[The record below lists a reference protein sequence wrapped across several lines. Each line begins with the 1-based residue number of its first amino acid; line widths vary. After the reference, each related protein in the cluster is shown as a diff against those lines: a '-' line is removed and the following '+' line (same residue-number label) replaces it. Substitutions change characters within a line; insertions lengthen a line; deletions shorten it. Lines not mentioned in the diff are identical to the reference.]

1 LELQDLVRFVRAHAG
16 LILTTTLVAA
26 LIAGGVSLILPRS
39 YVAESRLLVG
49 PSLSADVRDY
59 NQLLSAQTLAR
70 TYAEA
75 ARTNA
80 LAARVIERLGL
91 EETPVAFLQ
100 RVTVESDRD
109 TSILS
114 ISARGDSPEEA
125 ATIANAIGED
135 LIAESGTLQGR
146 DEQILEAITGQIEAV
161 QGQIATLDEQL
172 TELQGLDDPTVQQ
185 VTEIQ
190 TLQGQIIALRQTLAG
205 LFDSMATGSASSVA
219 FLDRALPPAG
229 ADSPRPFTNLAVGL
243 ILGLI
248 GGLTLAAVRSSLD
261 DRIRGPGDVTG
272 VVGLPLLGVV
282 DRISLTD
289 GGSPRQRLAMVTQ
302 PRSPAAE
309 AFRTIRTNLAHAP
322 GGSDARTIVVTSPAA
337 LDGKSTVAANLA
349 VAFAQAGRRTI
360 LVDADMRKPSIHELF
375 GLDNSVGLADV
386 LETEA
391 HGLRAVFRPSETP
404 GLRVIT
410 SGPIPSHPA
419 ELLGTARARAV
430 FDRLA
435 ADADIVVIDSP
446 PALAATDA
454 ALLATRADGVILVVA
469 GGSTRRAATTAAEEA
484 LRRVGGTVL
493 GVVLDQRLGRA
504 RDGARDAY
512 EAEETVAATPA
523 REHR

>member
-1 LELQDLVRFVRAHAG
+1 MELQDLVRFVRTHAG

-26 LIAGGVSLILPRS
+26 ILAGGLSLLLPRT
-39 YVAESRLLVG
+39 YVAEARLLVG

-80 LAARVIERLGL
+80 LATRVIERLGL
-91 EETPVAFLQ
+91 DESPSAFLQ

-146 DEQILEAITGQIEAV
+146 DEQILEAITGQIDGV
-161 QGQIATLDEQL
+161 QRQIATLEEQL
-172 TELQGLDDPTVQQ
+172 NELQAVDEPTAQQ
-185 VTEIQ
+185 AAELQ
-190 TLQGQIIALRQTLAG
+190 TLQGQIITLRQTLAG

-219 FLDRALPPAG
+219 FLDRALPPVG
-229 ADSPRPFTNLAVGL
+229 ADSPRPLTNLAIGL

-248 GGLTLAAVRSSLD
+248 GGLTLAAIRSSLD
-261 DRIRGPGDVTG
+261 DRIRGAGDVTAI
-272 VVGLPLLGVV
+272 VGLPLLGVV
-282 DRISLTD
+282 DRIALAD
-289 GGSPRQRLAMVTQ
+289 GKSPRQRLAMVTQ
-302 PRSPAAE
+302 PRSAAAE
-309 AFRTIRTNLAHAP
+309 AFRTIRTNLEHAR
-322 GGSDARTIVVTSPAA
+322 GGGDARTIVVTSPGA

-360 LVDADMRKPSIHELF
+360 LVDADLRDPSIHELF
-375 GLDNSVGLADV
+375 GLDNGVGLSDV
-386 LETEA
+386 LESEA
-391 HGLRAVFRPSETP
+391 RGLRAVFRPSETP

-410 SGPIPSHPA
+410 SGPLPPHPA
-419 ELLGTARARAV
+419 ELLGTARARTV

-435 ADADIVVIDSP
+435 ADADMVVIDSP
-446 PALAATDA
+446 PTLASTDA

-469 GGSTRRAATTAAEEA
+469 GGSTRRAETRAAEEA
-484 LRRVGGTVL
+484 LRRVGGAVL
-493 GVVLDQRLGRA
+493 GVILNQRKSGGRE
-504 RDGARDAY
+504 RTRGGP
-512 EAEETVAATPA
+512 EAEETITPTPV
-523 REHR
+523 REHH